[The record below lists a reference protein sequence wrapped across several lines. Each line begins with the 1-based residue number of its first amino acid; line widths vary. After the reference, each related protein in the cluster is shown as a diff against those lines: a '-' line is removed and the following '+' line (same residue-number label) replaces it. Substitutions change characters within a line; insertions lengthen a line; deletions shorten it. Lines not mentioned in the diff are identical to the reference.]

1 VTKRRSD
8 RPALVPAEEY
18 VKIRAQIAAEWD
30 TMSEVVQ
37 DQTVAALASAA
48 LSMGI
53 DVADVA
59 RGYAAVEAAAG
70 NLHRSL
76 VAAGQTVDPSVIRNA
91 VISTAAA
98 IDRDSS

>member
-48 LSMGI
+48 LSMGT
-53 DVADVA
+53 
-59 RGYAAVEAAAG
+59 AVEAAAG